1 MKNVFIQIDT
11 TTYVLTG
18 LIIVVAI
25 ICCFY
30 IWYQKEQG
38 TLVAKR
44 RWIEQIP
51 SFVSTLGVLGTFLGI
66 TFSLLDFNS
75 MNLEASIPN
84 LLDGLKTAF
93 FTSLAGMIG
102 SLVLTRVVSS
112 YYDQQDEGVSDI
124 NLAAG
129 EIVKAV
135 KAMSE
140 TNQETL
146 RELKQQAIVQA
157 NNQSAFYVTCGNVLN
172 VMKDSINASEN
183 NIQSLV
189 LQVQTQTTNLSE
201 IKERTK
207 SLILQIQDQANS
219 LSEIKEYTNGVLRV
233 VGTIE
238 LHERE
243 QADSLEVVQNSIN
256 ATAPHISKMAS
267 DMGEMVETTSAIA
280 NIEEEVS
287 VEVKKLGDKLHT
299 EVLEIEDK
307 MKETNKL
314 LEEKFNEF
322 SELLKKSN
330 TEALV
335 EVMKKVTQEF
345 QKQMNALI
353 NKLIQE
359 NFDQLNKSVE
369 KLNIW
374 QQENKEMIS
383 SLTKQYKQMADNFDG
398 TSVVL
403 QKVGTDTRALVS
415 DGGKLDQL
423 VKSLSQVLIEDKKF
437 VEVTKKL
444 SETVDLTKNN
454 MEQFDESTKSLNEW
468 VRKQRNFV
476 DGVQML
482 IQKLDELN
490 KIRNYNEEFWKD
502 TKKKL
507 EEGVGF
513 ISKGSQD
520 LNRQLTNLDQQF
532 YARLSATLAELDT
545 CIQAMVKGNK
555 N

>member
-1 MKNVFIQIDT
+1 MKNIFIQIDT
-11 TTYVLTG
+11 TTSVLTG
-18 LIIVVAI
+18 FILCVAI
-25 ICCFY
+25 ICWIY
-30 IWYQKEQG
+30 IWYQNKKG
-38 TLVAKR
+38 HLILKR

-51 SFVSTLGVLGTFLGI
+51 SLVSTLGVLGTFFGI
-66 TFSLLDFNS
+66 TVGLLDFDS
-75 MNLEASIPN
+75 KDLEGSIPE

-93 FTSLAGMIG
+93 FTSLAGMIS
-102 SLVLTRVVSS
+102 SLFLRIVSS
-112 YYDQQDEGVSDI
+112 YYDKQEEGVSDI

-135 KAMSE
+135 KAMSDA
-140 TNQETL
+140 NRETL
-146 RELKQQAIVQA
+146 RELKSQAIQQA
-157 NNQSAFYVTCGNVLN
+157 NNQNAFYEMNLSLLN
-172 VMKDSINASEN
+172 AVKESISVSQNKM
-183 NIQSLV
+183 QSLL
-189 LQVQTQTTNLSE
+189 LQSQAQTTNLSDIKKHTNE
-201 IKERTK
+201 ISKNADRIVDK
-207 SLILQIQDQANS
+207 GNKQFNS
-219 LSEIKEYTNGVLRV
+219 LEEMKGVFKKTSSDI
-233 VGTIE
+233 G
-238 LHERE
+238 
-243 QADSLEVVQNSIN
+243 
-256 ATAPHISKMAS
+256 KMAS
-267 DMGEMVETTSAIA
+267 DIGEMVETTSSIA

-287 VEVKKLGDKLHT
+287 AEVKKFGDKLHT

-369 KLNIW
+369 KLNVW

-403 QKVGTDTRALVS
+403 QKVGADTRMLVS
-415 DGGKLDQL
+415 DGGKLDKL

-444 SETVDLTKNN
+444 SETVDLTKSN
-454 MEQFDESTKSLNEW
+454 MQQFDESTKSLNEW

-482 IQKLDELN
+482 IQKLDEIN

-513 ISKGSQD
+513 ITKASQD

-545 CIQAMVKGNK
+545 CIQAMVRGNRGRL
-555 N
+555 

>member
-1 MKNVFIQIDT
+1 MENIFEKIDT
-11 TTYVLTG
+11 TTYLLTG
-18 LIIVVAI
+18 GIIVVAI
-25 ICCFY
+25 ICWIY
-30 IWYQKEQG
+30 IWYQKNHG
-38 TLVAKR
+38 TLIAKR

-51 SFVSTLGVLGTFLGI
+51 SLVSTLGVLGTFWGI
-66 TFSLLDFNS
+66 TIGLLDFNS

-102 SLVLTRVVSS
+102 SLVLSRVVSK
-112 YYDQQDEGVSDI
+112 YYDKQDEGVSDI

-135 KAMSE
+135 KAMSKVNKE
-140 TNQETL
+140 TMDS
-146 RELKQQAIVQA
+146 LKQEIVKQT
-157 NNQSAFYVTCGNVLN
+157 NNQTAFFLSCNSMIESVKGNVSNDIQTLVLQSQAQTGLYENQFNLLDRSLN
-172 VMKDSINASEN
+172 SLVGLNTQISNEITNIKNNSNEQTKEIINASKILSDTSKTTTHISN
-183 NIQSLV
+183 NIG
-189 LQVQTQTTNLSE
+189 E
-201 IKERTK
+201 I
-207 SLILQIQDQANS
+207 
-219 LSEIKEYTNGVLRV
+219 
-233 VGTIE
+233 
-238 LHERE
+238 
-243 QADSLEVVQNSIN
+243 LETS
-256 ATAPHISKMAS
+256 
-267 DMGEMVETTSAIA
+267 SAIA

-287 VEVKKLGDKLHT
+287 VEVKKFGDKLHS
-299 EVLEIEDK
+299 EVLEIEEK
-307 MKETNKL
+307 MKDTNKL

-374 QQENKEMIS
+374 QQENKEMII
-383 SLTKQYKQMADNFDG
+383 SLTKQYKQMADEFEH
-398 TSVVL
+398 TSTTL
-403 QKVGTDTRALVS
+403 TNVGNDTQLLVS
-415 DGGKLDQL
+415 EGGKLQQL
-423 VKSLSQVLIEDKKF
+423 IDSLNQIIIEDTKF
-437 VEVTKKL
+437 IEITTKLADTVE
-444 SETVDLTKNN
+444 LTKSN
-454 MEQFDESTKSLNEW
+454 MAQFDESTKSLNDW

-513 ISKGSQD
+513 ITKGSQD
-520 LNRQLTNLDQQF
+520 LNQQLTRLDQQF

-545 CIQAMVKGNK
+545 CIQAMVKGNR
-555 N
+555 

>member
-1 MKNVFIQIDT
+1 MENIFTKIDT
-11 TTYVLTG
+11 TTYLLTG
-18 LIIVVAI
+18 AILLVALISWL
-25 ICCFY
+25 Y
-30 IWYQKEQG
+30 IYYQRKNG
-38 TLVAKR
+38 NLIAKR

-51 SFVSTLGVLGTFLGI
+51 SLVSTLGVLGTFFGI
-66 TFSLLDFNS
+66 TIGLLDFESKDLN
-75 MNLEASIPN
+75 ASIPN

-102 SLVLTRVVSS
+102 SLVLSRIVSS
-112 YYDQQDEGVSDI
+112 YYDKQDEGVSDI

-140 TNQETL
+140 ANRETL
-146 RELKQQAIVQA
+146 HELKSQAVQQA
-157 NNQSAFYVTCGNVLN
+157 NNQNAFYVTCGNVLN
-172 VMKDSINASEN
+172 AMKDSIMTSQ
-183 NIQSLV
+183 NISQSLL
-189 LQVQTQTTNLSE
+189 LQVQAQTTNLSD
-201 IKERTK
+201 IKEQTNDMLRT
-207 SLILQIQDQANS
+207 
-219 LSEIKEYTNGVLRV
+219 

-243 QADSLEVVQNSIN
+243 QADSLESVQSSIQN
-256 ATAPHISKMAS
+256 TMPHISKMAT
-267 DMGEMVETTSAIA
+267 DVGEMLETTSAIA

-287 VEVKKLGDKLHT
+287 TEVKKFGDKLHT

-369 KLNIW
+369 KLNVW
-374 QQENKEMIS
+374 QLENKEMIA

-403 QKVGTDTRALVS
+403 TKVGNDTRMLVS

-423 VKSLSQVLIEDKKF
+423 VRSLSQVLIEDKKF

-454 MEQFDESTKSLNEW
+454 MQQFDESTKSLNEW

-513 ISKGSQD
+513 ITKGSQD

-545 CIQAMVKGNK
+545 CIQAMVRGNR
-555 N
+555 NRL

>member
-1 MKNVFIQIDT
+1 MENIFAKIDGM
-11 TTYVLTG
+11 TYVLTG
-18 LIIVVAI
+18 LIVGVALVGWI
-25 ICCFY
+25 Y
-30 IWYQKEQG
+30 IWYQKKQG
-38 TLVAKR
+38 NLVLKR

-51 SFVSTLGVLGTFLGI
+51 SLVSTLGVLGTFFGI
-66 TFSLLDFNS
+66 TIGLLDFNS
-75 MNLEASIPN
+75 NDLQASIPK

-102 SLVLTRVVSS
+102 SLFLSRIVSS
-112 YYDQQDEGVSDI
+112 YFDKQDEGVSDI
-124 NLAAG
+124 NLAAS

-135 KAMSE
+135 KAMSD
-140 TNQETL
+140 TNRETL
-146 RELKQQAIVQA
+146 RELKLQAVQQA
-157 NNQSAFYVTCGNVLN
+157 NNQNAFYVTCGNVLN
-172 VMKDSINASEN
+172 AMKNSILTSEN
-183 NIQSLV
+183 NMQSLL
-189 LQVQTQTTNLSE
+189 LQIQAQTTNLSD
-201 IKERTK
+201 IKEHTDGMLK
-207 SLILQIQDQANS
+207 
-219 LSEIKEYTNGVLRV
+219 T

-243 QADSLEVVQNSIN
+243 QTDSLESVQSSLQ
-256 ATAPHISKMAS
+256 ATIPNISKIAS

-287 VEVKKLGDKLHT
+287 TEVKKFGDKLHT

-307 MKETNKL
+307 MKDTNKL

-335 EVMKKVTQEF
+335 EVMKNVTNEF

-374 QQENKEMIS
+374 QQENKEMIA

-403 QKVGTDTRALVS
+403 QKVGTDTRMLVS

-423 VKSLSQVLIEDKKF
+423 VKSLSKVLIEDQKF

-454 MEQFDESTKSLNEW
+454 MQQFDESTKSLNEW

-482 IQKLDELN
+482 IQKLDEIN

-513 ISKGSQD
+513 ITKGSQD

-545 CIQAMVKGNK
+545 CIQAMVRGNRGRL
-555 N
+555 

>member
-1 MKNVFIQIDT
+1 MGNIDI

-18 LIIVVAI
+18 LIVIVATVSY
-25 ICCFY
+25 FY
-30 IWYQKEQG
+30 VRKQKDNG
-38 TLVAKR
+38 SLIAKR

-51 SFVSTLGVLGTFLGI
+51 SLVSTMGVLGTFFGI
-66 TFSLLDFNS
+66 TIGLLNFDS
-75 MNLEASIPN
+75 MNLDLSIPN
-84 LLDGLKTAF
+84 LLNGLKTAF
-93 FTSLAGMIG
+93 FTSLVGMIG
-102 SLVLTRVVSS
+102 SLILSKVVSG

-140 TNQETL
+140 TNKETL
-146 RELKQQAIVQA
+146 NELKQQAIQQA

-172 VMKDSINASEN
+172 AMKESIQNSEN
-183 NIQSLV
+183 NMNSLI
-189 LQVQTQTTNLSE
+189 LQVQAQTTNLSD
-201 IKERTK
+201 IKEHT
-207 SLILQIQDQANS
+207 D
-219 LSEIKEYTNGVLRV
+219 GVLRTI
-233 VGTIE
+233 GTIE

-243 QADSLEVVQNSIN
+243 QTDSLEAVQTTLQ
-256 ATAPHISKMAS
+256 ATAPHISSMAS
-267 DMGEMVETTSAIA
+267 NMGEMVETTSAIA

-287 VEVKKLGDKLHT
+287 TEVKKFGDKLHT

-335 EVMKKVTQEF
+335 EVMKKVTEEF
-345 QKQMNALI
+345 QKQMNTLI

-369 KLNIW
+369 KLNTW
-374 QQENKEMIS
+374 QQENKEMIA

-398 TSVVL
+398 TSTVL
-403 QKVGTDTRALVS
+403 AKVGTDTRSLVS

-454 MEQFDESTKSLNEW
+454 MQSFDESTKSLNEW

-482 IQKLDELN
+482 IQKLDDLN

-513 ISKGSQD
+513 ISQGSQD

-545 CIQAMVKGNK
+545 CIQAMVRGNR
-555 N
+555 NRL

>member
-1 MKNVFIQIDT
+1 MENIFSKIDN
-11 TTYVLTG
+11 TTYILTG
-18 LIIVVAI
+18 LILGVAV
-25 ICCFY
+25 ICYFY
-30 IWYQKEQG
+30 VRYQKSHNN
-38 TLVAKR
+38 LISKR

-51 SFVSTLGVLGTFLGI
+51 SLVSTLGVLGTFFGI
-66 TFSLLDFNS
+66 TVGLLNFDS
-75 MNLEASIPN
+75 MNLDLSIPN

-93 FTSLAGMIG
+93 FTSLAGMIC
-102 SLVLTRVVSS
+102 SLILSKVVSE
-112 YYDQQDEGVSDI
+112 YYDKQDDGVSDI
-124 NLAAG
+124 NLAAS

-135 KAMSE
+135 KTMSE
-140 TNQETL
+140 TNQATL
-146 RELKQQAIVQA
+146 NELKQQAIQQA
-157 NNQSAFYVTCGNVLN
+157 NNQSTFYVTCGNVLSAI
-172 VMKDSINASEN
+172 KESIKTSEN
-183 NIQSLV
+183 NMSSLV
-189 LQVQTQTTNLSE
+189 LQMQAQTTNLSD
-201 IKERTK
+201 IKENT
-207 SLILQIQDQANS
+207 
-219 LSEIKEYTNGVLRV
+219 EGVLRT

-243 QADSLEVVQNSIN
+243 QSDSLEIVQGTLQT
-256 ATAPHISKMAS
+256 TAPHISSMATNI
-267 DMGEMVETTSAIA
+267 GEMAETTSAIA

-287 VEVKKLGDKLHT
+287 TEVKKFGDKLHT

-335 EVMKKVTQEF
+335 EVMKKVTEEF
-345 QKQMNALI
+345 QKQMNTLI

-369 KLNIW
+369 KLNTW

-398 TSVVL
+398 TSTVL
-403 QKVGTDTRALVS
+403 TKVGNDTRSLVS

-454 MEQFDESTKSLNEW
+454 MQQFDESTKSLNEW

-490 KIRNYNEEFWKD
+490 KIRNYNDEFWKD

-513 ISKGSQD
+513 ITKGSQD

-545 CIQAMVKGNK
+545 CIQAMVRGNRGRL
-555 N
+555 

>member
-1 MKNVFIQIDT
+1 MKNIFILIDT
-11 TTYVLTG
+11 TTYILTG
-18 LIIVVAI
+18 FILCVAI
-25 ICCFY
+25 ISWIY
-30 IWYQKEQG
+30 IWFQKKQG
-38 TLVAKR
+38 HLITKR

-51 SFVSTLGVLGTFLGI
+51 SFVSTLGVLGTFWGI
-66 TFSLLDFNS
+66 TIGLLDFDS
-75 MNLEASIPN
+75 KNLEASIPE

-93 FTSLAGMIG
+93 FTSLAGMVG
-102 SLVLTRVVSS
+102 SLVLSRIVSS
-112 YYDQQDEGVSDI
+112 YYDKQDEGGADI
-124 NLAAG
+124 NFATG

-140 TNQETL
+140 ANRETL
-146 RELKQQAIVQA
+146 HELKSQAVQQA
-157 NNQSAFYVTCGNVLN
+157 NNQNAFYETCRSLLN
-172 VMKDSINASEN
+172 VIKEN
-183 NIQSLV
+183 LSVSQNKMQSLL
-189 LQVQTQTTNLSE
+189 LQSQAQTSNMSD
-201 IKERTK
+201 IKRHINEMSKDVDRIVDKGNKQFNTMEEVK
-207 SLILQIQDQANS
+207 
-219 LSEIKEYTNGVLRV
+219 GVLKK
-233 VGTIE
+233 TSS
-238 LHERE
+238 
-243 QADSLEVVQNSIN
+243 D
-256 ATAPHISKMAS
+256 ISKMAT
-267 DMGEMVETTSAIA
+267 DMEEMTETTSAIA

-287 VEVKKLGDKLHT
+287 TEVKKFGDKLHT

-345 QKQMNALI
+345 QKQMNTLI

-369 KLNIW
+369 KLNVW
-374 QQENKEMIS
+374 QQENKEMIA

-398 TSVVL
+398 TSIVL
-403 QKVGTDTRALVS
+403 KKVGTDTRMLVS

-437 VEVTKKL
+437 MEVTKKL

-454 MEQFDESTKSLNEW
+454 MQQFDESTKSLNEW

-502 TKKKL
+502 TKKRL

-513 ISKGSQD
+513 ITKGSQD

-545 CIQAMVKGNK
+545 CIQAMVRGNRSRL
-555 N
+555 

>member
-1 MKNVFIQIDT
+1 MENIFARIDT
-11 TTYVLTG
+11 MTYIYTG
-18 LIIVVAI
+18 LVVGATLVGWI
-25 ICCFY
+25 Y
-30 IWYQKEQG
+30 IWYQKNHEK
-38 TLVAKR
+38 LILKR

-66 TFSLLDFNS
+66 TDGLMDFDS

-102 SLVLTRVVSS
+102 SLILSRVVSK
-112 YYDQQDEGVSDI
+112 YYDKQDEGVSDI

-135 KAMSE
+135 KAMSDA
-140 TNQETL
+140 NRETL
-146 RELKQQAIVQA
+146 GELKLQAVQQA
-157 NNQSAFYVTCGNVLN
+157 NNQNAFYETCGNLLN
-172 VMKDSINASEN
+172 VINEN
-183 NIQSLV
+183 VSVSQSKMQSLL
-189 LQVQTQTTNLSE
+189 LQMQSQTTNLSD
-201 IKERTK
+201 IKRHTDGISRTVDRIEDK
-207 SLILQIQDQANS
+207 GNKRFNTM
-219 LSEIKEYTNGVLRV
+219 EEMKGVLKKASSDI
-233 VGTIE
+233 G
-238 LHERE
+238 
-243 QADSLEVVQNSIN
+243 
-256 ATAPHISKMAS
+256 KMAS
-267 DMGEMVETTSAIA
+267 DMGEMVESTSAIA

-287 VEVKKLGDKLHT
+287 TEVKKFGDKLHT

-369 KLNIW
+369 KLNVW
-374 QQENKEMIS
+374 QQENKEMIA

-403 QKVGTDTRALVS
+403 QKVGTDTRMLVS

-423 VKSLSQVLIEDKKF
+423 VRSLSQVLIEDKKF

-454 MEQFDESTKSLNEW
+454 MQQFDESTKSLNEW

-513 ISKGSQD
+513 ITKGSQD

-545 CIQAMVKGNK
+545 CIQAMVRGNRGRL
-555 N
+555 

>member
-1 MKNVFIQIDT
+1 MMKDVFIKINT

-18 LIIVVAI
+18 LILCIAI
-25 ICCFY
+25 ICWIY
-30 IWYQKEQG
+30 IWFQKKQG
-38 TLVAKR
+38 HLITKR

-51 SFVSTLGVLGTFLGI
+51 SFVSTLGVLGTFWGI
-66 TFSLLDFNS
+66 TVGLLDFDS
-75 MNLEASIPN
+75 KNLEASIPE

-102 SLVLTRVVSS
+102 SLVLSRIVSS
-112 YYDQQDEGVSDI
+112 YYDKQDEGVSDI

-135 KAMSE
+135 KAMSDA
-140 TNQETL
+140 NRETL
-146 RELKQQAIVQA
+146 RELKLQAVQQA
-157 NNQSAFYVTCGNVLN
+157 NNQNAFYETCGSLLN
-172 VMKDSINASEN
+172 IMKENLSESKN
-183 NIQSLV
+183 KIQSLL
-189 LQVQTQTTNLSE
+189 LQMQAQTTNLSD
-201 IKERTK
+201 IKRHTDSMSRTMDK
-207 SLILQIQDQANS
+207 IND
-219 LSEIKEYTNGVLRV
+219 KENKQFNTMEELKEVLKKASSDI
-233 VGTIE
+233 G
-238 LHERE
+238 
-243 QADSLEVVQNSIN
+243 
-256 ATAPHISKMAS
+256 KMVS

-287 VEVKKLGDKLHT
+287 TEVKMFGDKLHT

-307 MKETNKL
+307 MKDTNKL

-322 SELLKKSN
+322 SDLLKKSN

-335 EVMKKVTQEF
+335 EVMKNVTLEF
-345 QKQMNALI
+345 QKQMNTLI

-369 KLNIW
+369 KLNVW
-374 QQENKEMIS
+374 QQENKEMIA

-398 TSVVL
+398 TSVIL
-403 QKVGTDTRALVS
+403 QKVGTDTRMLVS

-423 VKSLSQVLIEDKKF
+423 VKSLSKVLIEDKKF

-454 MEQFDESTKSLNEW
+454 MQQFDESTKSLNEW

-482 IQKLDELN
+482 IQKLDEIN

-513 ISKGSQD
+513 ITKGSQD

-545 CIQAMVKGNK
+545 CIQAMVRGNRGRL
-555 N
+555 

>member
-1 MKNVFIQIDT
+1 MYGMKNVFIQIDT

-18 LIIVVAI
+18 FILCVTI
-25 ICCFY
+25 ICWIY
-30 IWYQKEQG
+30 IWFQKKQG
-38 TLVAKR
+38 YLITKR

-51 SFVSTLGVLGTFLGI
+51 SFVSTLGVLGTFWGI
-66 TFSLLDFNS
+66 TVGLLDFDS
-75 MNLEASIPN
+75 KNLEASIPE

-102 SLVLTRVVSS
+102 SLFLSRIVSS
-112 YYDQQDEGVSDI
+112 YYDKQDEGVSDI

-135 KAMSE
+135 KAMSDS
-140 TNQETL
+140 NRETL
-146 RELKQQAIVQA
+146 HELKSQAIQQA
-157 NNQSAFYVTCGNVLN
+157 NNQNAFYETCGSLLN
-172 VMKDSINASEN
+172 GIKESINVSQN
-183 NIQSLV
+183 KVQSLL
-189 LQVQTQTTNLSE
+189 LQSQAQTTNLSD
-201 IKERTK
+201 IKK
-207 SLILQIQDQANS
+207 H
-219 LSEIKEYTNGVLRV
+219 TNGISKNVDRIVDKGNKQFNTMEEVKGVLKK
-233 VGTIE
+233 TSS
-238 LHERE
+238 
-243 QADSLEVVQNSIN
+243 D
-256 ATAPHISKMAS
+256 ISKMAS
-267 DMGEMVETTSAIA
+267 DMGEMTETTSAIA

-287 VEVKKLGDKLHT
+287 NEVKKFGDKLHT

-369 KLNIW
+369 KLNVW
-374 QQENKEMIS
+374 QQENKEMIA

-403 QKVGTDTRALVS
+403 TKVGNDTRMLVS

-454 MEQFDESTKSLNEW
+454 MQQFDESTKSLNEW

-513 ISKGSQD
+513 ITKGSQD

-545 CIQAMVKGNK
+545 CIQAMVRGNR
-555 N
+555 NRL

>member
-1 MKNVFIQIDT
+1 MENIFAKIDT
-11 TTYVLTG
+11 MTYVYTG
-18 LIIVVAI
+18 VVIGATLVGWI
-25 ICCFY
+25 Y
-30 IWYQKEQG
+30 IWYQKNNG
-38 TLVAKR
+38 NLILKR

-51 SFVSTLGVLGTFLGI
+51 SFISTLGVLGTFWGI
-66 TFSLLDFNS
+66 TEGLMDFDS
-75 MNLEASIPN
+75 MNLEISIPN

-102 SLVLTRVVSS
+102 SLVLSRVVSR
-112 YYDQQDEGVSDI
+112 YYDKQDEGVSDI

-146 RELKQQAIVQA
+146 RELKAQAIQQA

-172 VMKDSINASEN
+172 AMKDSINDSRN
-183 NIQSLV
+183 DMKSLV
-189 LQVQTQTTNLSE
+189 LQVQAQTTNLSD
-201 IKERTK
+201 IKEHT
-207 SLILQIQDQANS
+207 D
-219 LSEIKEYTNGVLRV
+219 GVLRTIS
-233 VGTIE
+233 TIE

-243 QADSLEVVQNSIN
+243 QTDSLEVVQNTLQ
-256 ATAPHISKMAS
+256 ATAPHISSMAS
-267 DMGEMVETTSAIA
+267 NMGEMVETTSAIA

-287 VEVKKLGDKLHT
+287 VEVKKFGDKLHT

-307 MKETNKL
+307 MKETNL
-314 LEEKFNEF
+314 LLVEKFNEF

-335 EVMKKVTQEF
+335 EVMKNVTNEF

-369 KLNIW
+369 KLNTW
-374 QQENKEMIS
+374 QQENKEMIA
-383 SLTKQYKQMADNFDG
+383 SLTKQYKQMAENFDG

-423 VKSLSQVLIEDKKF
+423 VKSLSQVLIEDEKF

-454 MEQFDESTKSLNEW
+454 MQQFDESTKSLNEW

-513 ISKGSQD
+513 ITKGSQD

-545 CIQAMVKGNK
+545 CIQAMVRGNR
-555 N
+555 NRL

>member
-1 MKNVFIQIDT
+1 MENIFSKIDT
-11 TTYVLTG
+11 TTYLLTG
-18 LIIVVAI
+18 LIIGIAV
-25 ICCFY
+25 ICYFY
-30 IWYQKEQG
+30 VRYQKQ
-38 TLVAKR
+38 TNNLISKR

-51 SFVSTLGVLGTFLGI
+51 SLVSTLGVFGTFLGI
-66 TFSLLDFNS
+66 TKGLLDFDS
-75 MNLEASIPN
+75 MQLETSIPN

-93 FTSLAGMIG
+93 FTSLAGMLG
-102 SLVLTRVVSS
+102 SLMLSRIISR
-112 YYDQQDEGVSDI
+112 YYDKQDDGVSDI
-124 NLAAG
+124 NIAAG

-140 TNQETL
+140 SNQVTL
-146 RELKQQAIVQA
+146 NELKQQAIQQA

-172 VMKDSINASEN
+172 AIKDSIKTSESKMN
-183 NIQSLV
+183 SLV
-189 LQVQTQTTNLSE
+189 LQIQAQTSNLSE
-201 IKERTK
+201 IKENT
-207 SLILQIQDQANS
+207 D
-219 LSEIKEYTNGVLRV
+219 GVLRT

-243 QADSLEVVQNSIN
+243 QSDSLEIVQSTLQG
-256 ATAPHISKMAS
+256 TAPHISSMAS
-267 DMGEMVETTSAIA
+267 NIGEMVETTSAIA

-287 VEVKKLGDKLHT
+287 AEVKKFGDKLHT

-335 EVMKKVTQEF
+335 EVMKKVTAEF

-369 KLNIW
+369 KLNTW
-374 QQENKEMIS
+374 QQENKEMIA

-398 TSVVL
+398 TSTVL
-403 QKVGTDTRALVS
+403 AKVGTDTRLLVS

-454 MEQFDESTKSLNEW
+454 MQQFDESTKSLNEW

-490 KIRNYNEEFWKD
+490 KIRNYNDEFWKD

-513 ISKGSQD
+513 ITKGSQD

-545 CIQAMVKGNK
+545 CIQAMVRGNR
-555 N
+555 NRL

>member
-1 MKNVFIQIDT
+1 MKDIFIQIDT
-11 TTYVLTG
+11 RTYVLTG
-18 LIIVVAI
+18 VILFVAVICWIYIEIQKRQGHLI
-25 ICCFY
+25 
-30 IWYQKEQG
+30 
-38 TLVAKR
+38 TKR

-51 SFVSTLGVLGTFLGI
+51 SFVSTLGVLGTFWGI
-66 TFSLLDFNS
+66 TIGLLDFDS
-75 MNLEASIPN
+75 KNLEASIPE
-84 LLDGLKTAF
+84 LLNGLKTAF

-102 SLVLTRVVSS
+102 SLFLSRMVS
-112 YYDQQDEGVSDI
+112 YYYDKQDEGISDI

-146 RELKQQAIVQA
+146 RELKSQAVQQA
-157 NNQSAFYVTCGNVLN
+157 NNQNAFYETCGSLLN
-172 VMKDSINASEN
+172 VMKENISASQN
-183 NIQSLV
+183 KMQSLL
-189 LQVQTQTTNLSE
+189 LQSQAQTTNMSD
-201 IKERTK
+201 IKRHINEMAKNVDRIVDKENKQFNTMEEVK
-207 SLILQIQDQANS
+207 GILKKTSSD
-219 LSEIKEYTNGVLRV
+219 
-233 VGTIE
+233 
-238 LHERE
+238 
-243 QADSLEVVQNSIN
+243 
-256 ATAPHISKMAS
+256 ISKMAT
-267 DMGEMVETTSAIA
+267 DMGEMAETTSTIA

-287 VEVKKLGDKLHT
+287 TEVKKFGDKLHT

-307 MKETNKL
+307 MKDTNKL

-345 QKQMNALI
+345 QKQMNTLI

-369 KLNIW
+369 KLNVW
-374 QQENKEMIS
+374 QQENKEMIA

-398 TSVVL
+398 TSIVL
-403 QKVGTDTRALVS
+403 KKVGTDTRMLVS

-437 VEVTKKL
+437 MEVTKKL

-454 MEQFDESTKSLNEW
+454 MQQFDESTKSLNEW

-502 TKKKL
+502 TKKRL

-513 ISKGSQD
+513 ITKGSQD

-545 CIQAMVKGNK
+545 CIQAMVRGNRSRL
-555 N
+555 

>member
-1 MKNVFIQIDT
+1 MESIFTKIDI

-18 LIIVVAI
+18 VILGVAV
-25 ICCFY
+25 ICWIY
-30 IWYQKEQG
+30 VYYQKKTG
-38 TLVAKR
+38 NLIANR
-44 RWIEQIP
+44 RWIEQLP
-51 SFVSTLGVLGTFLGI
+51 SLVSTLGVLGTFYGI
-66 TFSLLDFNS
+66 TNGLLDFDS
-75 MNLEASIPN
+75 MDLQTSIPN
-84 LLDGLKTAF
+84 LLDALKTAF

-102 SLVLTRVVSS
+102 SLFLSGKVSR
-112 YYDQQDEGVSDI
+112 YYDEQDEGVSDI
-124 NLAAG
+124 NLAAS

-146 RELKQQAIVQA
+146 RELKAQAIQQA

-172 VMKDSINASEN
+172 AMKESINTSKN
-183 NIQSLV
+183 DIQSLV
-189 LQVQTQTTNLSE
+189 LQVQAQTINLSDITE
-201 IKERTK
+201 HTDGMLK
-207 SLILQIQDQANS
+207 AMA
-219 LSEIKEYTNGVLRV
+219 
-233 VGTIE
+233 TIE

-243 QADSLEVVQNSIN
+243 QTDSLEVVQNTLQ

-267 DMGEMVETTSAIA
+267 DMGEMVESNSAIA
-280 NIEEEVS
+280 SIEEEVS
-287 VEVKKLGDKLHT
+287 TEVKKFGDKLHT

-307 MKETNKL
+307 MKETNQL
-314 LEEKFNEF
+314 LVEKFNEF
-322 SELLKKSN
+322 SALLKKSN

-335 EVMKKVTQEF
+335 EVMKNVTNEF

-369 KLNIW
+369 KLNTW
-374 QQENKEMIS
+374 QQENKEMIA

-403 QKVGTDTRALVS
+403 HKVGTDTRALVS

-423 VKSLSQVLIEDKKF
+423 VKSLSQVLIEDKRF

-444 SETVDLTKNN
+444 SEKVDLTKNK
-454 MEQFDESTKSLNEW
+454 MQQFHESTKSLNEW

-513 ISKGSQD
+513 ITKGSQD

-545 CIQAMVKGNK
+545 CIQAMVRGNR
-555 N
+555 NRL

>member
-1 MKNVFIQIDT
+1 MGSIFTKIDILT
-11 TTYVLTG
+11 CSWTIGILGVALICWIYVYYQNKSG
-18 LIIVVAI
+18 NLIS
-25 ICCFY
+25 
-30 IWYQKEQG
+30 
-38 TLVAKR
+38 KR

-51 SFVSTLGVLGTFLGI
+51 SLVSTLGVLGTFWGI
-66 TFSLLDFNS
+66 TDGLLDFDS
-75 MNLEASIPN
+75 KELEKSIPD

-102 SLVLTRVVSS
+102 SLVLSRVVSR
-112 YYDQQDEGVSDI
+112 YYDKQDEGVSDI
-124 NLAAG
+124 NLAAS

-135 KAMSE
+135 KEMSQA
-140 TNQETL
+140 NRDTL
-146 RELKQQAIVQA
+146 QELKQQAITQA
-157 NNQSAFYVTCGNVLN
+157 NNQSAFYVTCGNILN
-172 VMKDSINASEN
+172 TMKDSINATKN
-183 NIQSLV
+183 DIQSLV
-189 LQVQTQTTNLSE
+189 LQVQAQTTNLTNIE
-201 IKERTK
+201 
-207 SLILQIQDQANS
+207 
-219 LSEIKEYTNGVLRV
+219 EYTDMMSKT

-238 LHERE
+238 MHERE
-243 QADSLEVVQNSIN
+243 QADSLEIVQETLET
-256 ATAPHISKMAS
+256 TAPHISKMAS
-267 DMGEMVETTSAIA
+267 DMGEMVESTSAIA
-280 NIEEEVS
+280 SIEEEVS
-287 VEVKKLGDKLHT
+287 TEVKKFGDKLHT

-307 MKETNKL
+307 MKETNQL
-314 LEEKFNEF
+314 LVEKFNEF

-335 EVMKKVTQEF
+335 EVMKNVTNEF
-345 QKQMNALI
+345 PKQMNALI

-369 KLNIW
+369 KLNTW

-383 SLTKQYKQMADNFDG
+383 SLTNQYKQMAENFDG

-423 VKSLSQVLIEDKKF
+423 VKSLSQVLIEDEKF

-454 MEQFDESTKSLNEW
+454 MQQFDESTKSLNEW

-513 ISKGSQD
+513 ITKGSQD

-545 CIQAMVKGNK
+545 CIQAMVRGNR
-555 N
+555 NRL

>member
-11 TTYVLTG
+11 TTHVLTG
-18 LIIVVAI
+18 FILCVTI
-25 ICCFY
+25 ICWIY
-30 IWYQKEQG
+30 IWFQKKQG
-38 TLVAKR
+38 HLTTKR

-51 SFVSTLGVLGTFLGI
+51 SFVSTLGVLGTFWGI
-66 TFSLLDFNS
+66 TIGLLDFDS
-75 MNLEASIPN
+75 LNLEASIPE
-84 LLDGLKTAF
+84 LLNGLKTAF

-102 SLVLTRVVSS
+102 SLFLSRIVSC
-112 YYDQQDEGVSDI
+112 YYDKQDEGVSDI

-140 TNQETL
+140 ANRETL
-146 RELKQQAIVQA
+146 YELKSQAIQQA
-157 NNQSAFYVTCGNVLN
+157 NNQNAFYEMCGGLLN
-172 VMKDSINASEN
+172 TIEESINISQN
-183 NIQSLV
+183 KMQSLL
-189 LQVQTQTTNLSE
+189 LQSQAQTTNLSE
-201 IKERTK
+201 IKRH
-207 SLILQIQDQANS
+207 
-219 LSEIKEYTNGVLRV
+219 TN
-233 VGTIE
+233 
-238 LHERE
+238 
-243 QADSLEVVQNSIN
+243 D
-256 ATAPHISKMAS
+256 ISKDVDRIADKEDKQSNTMEEVKGVMKKTSSDISRMAT
-267 DMGEMVETTSAIA
+267 DIGEMVDTTSAIA

-287 VEVKKLGDKLHT
+287 AEVKKFGDKLHT

-369 KLNIW
+369 KLNVW
-374 QQENKEMIS
+374 QQENKEMIE

-403 QKVGTDTRALVS
+403 QKVGTDTRMLVS

-423 VKSLSQVLIEDKKF
+423 VKSLSQVLIEDKRF

-454 MEQFDESTKSLNEW
+454 MQQFDESTKSLNEW

-513 ISKGSQD
+513 ITKGSQD

-545 CIQAMVKGNK
+545 CIQAMVRGNRGRL
-555 N
+555 

>member
-11 TTYVLTG
+11 RTYVFTG
-18 LIIVVAI
+18 IILCVAI
-25 ICCFY
+25 ICWIY
-30 IWYQKEQG
+30 VWVQKNQG
-38 TLVAKR
+38 NLIIKR

-51 SFVSTLGVLGTFLGI
+51 SFVSTLGVLGTFWGI
-66 TFSLLDFNS
+66 TMGLLEFNS
-75 MNLEASIPN
+75 NDLEASIPM

-102 SLVLTRVVSS
+102 SLFLSRIISR
-112 YYDQQDEGVSDI
+112 YFDKQDEGVSDI

-135 KAMSE
+135 KTMSE
-140 TNQETL
+140 SNQATL
-146 RELKQQAIVQA
+146 NELKQQAILQA
-157 NNQSAFYVTCGNVLN
+157 NNQAAFYVTCGNAIN
-172 VMKDSINASEN
+172 VIKESIKTSEN
-183 NIQSLV
+183 KMCSLV
-189 LQVQTQTTNLSE
+189 LQMQAQTSNLSD
-201 IKERTK
+201 IKENTD
-207 SLILQIQDQANS
+207 S
-219 LSEIKEYTNGVLRV
+219 VLRS

-243 QADSLEVVQNSIN
+243 QSDSLEIVQNTLQTS
-256 ATAPHISKMAS
+256 APHISSMAANI
-267 DMGEMVETTSAIA
+267 GEMAETTSAIA

-287 VEVKKLGDKLHT
+287 TEVKKFGDKLHT

-335 EVMKKVTQEF
+335 EVMKKVTEEF
-345 QKQMNALI
+345 QKQMSTLI

-369 KLNIW
+369 KLNTW
-374 QQENKEMIS
+374 QQENKEMIA

-398 TSVVL
+398 TSTIL
-403 QKVGTDTRALVS
+403 EKVGTDTRMLVS

-437 VEVTKKL
+437 VEITKKL
-444 SETVDLTKNN
+444 SETVDLTQNN
-454 MEQFDESTKSLNEW
+454 MQQFDESTKSLNEW

-490 KIRNYNEEFWKD
+490 KIRNYNDEFWKD

-513 ISKGSQD
+513 ITKGSQD

-545 CIQAMVKGNK
+545 CIQAMVRGNRGRL
-555 N
+555 

>member
-1 MKNVFIQIDT
+1 MK
-11 TTYVLTG
+11 
-18 LIIVVAI
+18 
-25 ICCFY
+25 
-30 IWYQKEQG
+30 
-38 TLVAKR
+38 
-44 RWIEQIP
+44 
-51 SFVSTLGVLGTFLGI
+51 GVLKK
-66 TFSLLDFNS
+66 
-75 MNLEASIPN
+75 AS
-84 LLDGLKTAF
+84 
-93 FTSLAGMIG
+93 
-102 SLVLTRVVSS
+102 
-112 YYDQQDEGVSDI
+112 SDI
-124 NLAAG
+124 G
-129 EIVKAV
+129 K
-135 KAMSE
+135 MS
-140 TNQETL
+140 
-146 RELKQQAIVQA
+146 
-157 NNQSAFYVTCGNVLN
+157 
-172 VMKDSINASEN
+172 
-183 NIQSLV
+183 
-189 LQVQTQTTNLSE
+189 
-201 IKERTK
+201 
-207 SLILQIQDQANS
+207 
-219 LSEIKEYTNGVLRV
+219 
-233 VGTIE
+233 
-238 LHERE
+238 
-243 QADSLEVVQNSIN
+243 
-256 ATAPHISKMAS
+256 S
-267 DMGEMVETTSAIA
+267 DIGEMTETTSAIA

-287 VEVKKLGDKLHT
+287 TEVKKFGDKLHN

-307 MKETNKL
+307 MKDTNKL

-335 EVMKKVTQEF
+335 EVMKNVTQEF

-369 KLNIW
+369 KLNVW
-374 QQENKEMIS
+374 QQENKEMIT
-383 SLTKQYKQMADNFDG
+383 SLTKQYKQMADNFDS

-403 QKVGTDTRALVS
+403 QKVGTDTRMLVS

-423 VKSLSQVLIEDKKF
+423 VKSLSKVLIEDEKF

-454 MEQFDESTKSLNEW
+454 MQQFDESTKSLNEW

-482 IQKLDELN
+482 IQKLDEIN

-513 ISKGSQD
+513 ITKGSQE

-545 CIQAMVKGNK
+545 CIQAMVRGNRGRL
-555 N
+555 

>member
-1 MKNVFIQIDT
+1 MYGMKNIFIQIDT

-18 LIIVVAI
+18 FILCVTI
-25 ICCFY
+25 ICWIY
-30 IWYQKEQG
+30 IWFQKKQG
-38 TLVAKR
+38 YLITKR

-51 SFVSTLGVLGTFLGI
+51 SFVSTLGVLGTFWGI
-66 TFSLLDFNS
+66 TVGLLDFDS
-75 MNLEASIPN
+75 KNLEASIPE

-102 SLVLTRVVSS
+102 SLFLSRIVSS
-112 YYDQQDEGVSDI
+112 YYDKQDEGVSDI

-135 KAMSE
+135 KAMSDS
-140 TNQETL
+140 NRETL
-146 RELKQQAIVQA
+146 HELKSQAIQQA
-157 NNQSAFYVTCGNVLN
+157 NNQNAFYETCGSLLN
-172 VMKDSINASEN
+172 GIKESINVSQN
-183 NIQSLV
+183 KVQSLL
-189 LQVQTQTTNLSE
+189 LQSQAQTTNLSD
-201 IKERTK
+201 IKK
-207 SLILQIQDQANS
+207 H
-219 LSEIKEYTNGVLRV
+219 TNGISKNVDRIVDKGNKQFNTMEEVKGVLKK
-233 VGTIE
+233 TSS
-238 LHERE
+238 
-243 QADSLEVVQNSIN
+243 D
-256 ATAPHISKMAS
+256 ISKMAS
-267 DMGEMVETTSAIA
+267 DMGEMTETTSAIA

-287 VEVKKLGDKLHT
+287 NEVKKFGDKLHT

-369 KLNIW
+369 KLNVW
-374 QQENKEMIS
+374 QQENKEMIA

-403 QKVGTDTRALVS
+403 TKVGNDTRMLVS

-454 MEQFDESTKSLNEW
+454 MQQFDESTKSLNEW

-513 ISKGSQD
+513 ITKGSQD

-545 CIQAMVKGNK
+545 CIQAMVRGNR
-555 N
+555 NRL